1 MTLAATQFA
10 CSWDIPANLDTAER
24 LVREAAGRGAQIVLL
39 QELFATPYFPIT
51 QDTRH
56 FDLAGPPEGHPVIG
70 RFSKLAG
77 ELEVVLP
84 VSFFERAG
92 QAFFN
97 SVAIIDAD
105 GEFLGVY
112 RKSHIPDS
120 GGYQEKYYFTPGD
133 TGFQVWD
140 TTYARIG
147 VGICWDQWFP
157 ECARAMALQGAEVL
171 LYPTAIGSDP
181 PAPDDDSK
189 GAWQAVQRGHAIANA
204 MPVVAANRIGL
215 ESAEGGE
222 SEHPLLR
229 LVVHRLADRR
239 SAGRGLAGPGGSDHG
254 DHRPGC
260 RPLPAARLELLP
272 RPAAGALR
280 PALHARRRGLRGA
293 VSAWCECGG
302 GGPGPPGAARRRPE
316 RRAQRETRRRMWR
329 PPPSGVVSSRTS
341 APSS

>member
-1 MTLAATQFA
+1 MTLEVTLAAVQFA

-39 QELFATPYFPIT
+39 QELVATPYFPIT

-56 FDLAGPPEGHPVIG
+56 FDLAGPAEGHPVIG

-92 QAFFN
+92 QTFFN
-97 SVAIIDAD
+97 SVATIDAD

-181 PAPDDDSK
+181 PVPDDDSK
-189 GAWQAVQRGHAIANA
+189 VAWQAVQRGHAIANA

-215 ESAEGGE
+215 ESAEGGDP
-222 SEHPLLR
+222 SVRFYGSSFIASQTGDLLAEASR
-229 LVVHRLADRR
+229 DREQVITATIDLDAVR
-239 SAGRGLAGPGGSDHG
+239 YQ
-254 DHRPGC
+254 
-260 RPLPAARLELLP
+260 
-272 RPAAGALR
+272 
-280 PALHARRRGLRGA
+280 RRDWSFFRD
-293 VSAWCECGG
+293 
-302 GGPGPPGAARRRPE
+302 RRPE
-316 RRAQRETRRRMWR
+316 LYGPLFTLDGED
-329 PPPSGVVSSRTS
+329 
-341 APSS
+341 